1 MVNKISDISLATK
14 IIKKIRLL
22 CILFPKVSTYRIGF
36 DENECVCLTIKE
48 DKWLM
53 KVVDK
58 YMDISKVEN
67 TTKKAN
73 NIYSKK
79 YSKKISVS

>member
-22 CILFPKVSTYRIGF
+22 CILFPKVSAYRIGF
-36 DENECVCLTIKE
+36 DENECVCLIIKE
-48 DKWLM
+48 DKWLI

-58 YMDISKVEN
+58 YMDIWKVDN

-79 YSKKISVS
+79 YSKKISDS